1 MKFSTRIIDKIK
13 TILETD
19 SESNMPVFDK
29 DVAEELCLTPSNFS
43 MMKKRDILP
52 LEEITVFCARK
63 KININWI
70 LYDQMP
76 DSLNEQ
82 TDRLIDI
89 KYLGNINASAGGGAL
104 NDTDNYTN
112 IQYPDYILAS
122 LGYKK
127 HLRNIEIIS
136 VTGDSMEPELSNE
149 DKIFIDR
156 NKTIPNERDIF
167 VVNTPDG
174 VYVKRLKFIDD
185 IFIELVSANNVYQNE
200 SVRVSDIGILGKV
213 VIKIA

>member
-1 MKFSTRIIDKIK
+1 MKFDDRIMDKLK
-13 TILETD
+13 TILETE

-29 DVAEELCLTPSNFS
+29 DVARELHITPANLS
-43 MMKKRDILP
+43 MMKKRDNLP
-52 LEEITVFCARK
+52 LEEIAIFCAKRN
-63 KININWI
+63 ISINWV

-89 KYLGNINASAGGGAL
+89 KYLGNINASAGGGAM
-104 NDTDNYTN
+104 NDIDNYTN

-127 HLRNIEIIS
+127 HLKNIEIIS

-156 NKTIPNERDIF
+156 NKTIPNEVDIF

-185 IFIELVSANNVYQNE
+185 VSIELVSSNSIYQNE
-200 SVRVSDIGILGKV
+200 SVRISDVGILGKV